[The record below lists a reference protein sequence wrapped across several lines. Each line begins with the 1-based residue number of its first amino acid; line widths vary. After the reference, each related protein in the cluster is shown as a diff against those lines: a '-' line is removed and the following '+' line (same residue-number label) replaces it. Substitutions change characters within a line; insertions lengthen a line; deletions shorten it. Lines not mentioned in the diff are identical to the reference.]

1 MVTEMDVLERLR
13 EKIVE
18 GLSREFDGFRDDS
31 AIIDFP
37 DTDSMRRNLM
47 VYIQPDYEALE
58 DLSVGTDLA
67 RMNASVFILA
77 KGAPNAE
84 LIKTVFRAYTSLYLM
99 LRGDPTLGGFISETR
114 ITDMDYYPAVTA
126 SRTVVAIEAQTE
138 MQWAKGFME
147 D

>member
-13 EKIVE
+13 TVIVE
-18 GLSREFDGFRDDS
+18 GLSSEFEDFGDDS
-31 AIIDFP
+31 AVIDFP
-37 DTDSMRRNLM
+37 DTDNMRRNLM

-84 LIKTVFRAYTSLYLM
+84 LIRIVFRAYTAIYLK
-99 LRGDPTLGGFISETR
+99 LRGDPTLKGFISETR
-114 ITDMDYYPAVTA
+114 ITDMDYYPAVAA

>member
-18 GLSREFDGFRDDS
+18 GLIREFDGFKDDS
-31 AIIDFP
+31 AVIDFP
-37 DTDSMRRNLM
+37 DTDNMRRNLM

-84 LIKTVFRAYTSLYLM
+84 LIRTVFRAYTAMYLL

-114 ITDMDYYPAVTA
+114 ITDMDYYPEVTA
-126 SRTVVAIEAQTE
+126 SRTVVAVEAQTE

>member
-1 MVTEMDVLERLR
+1 MITEMDVLERLR
-13 EKIVE
+13 AVIAE
-18 GLSREFDGFRDDS
+18 GLNGESEDFRDDS
-31 AIIDFP
+31 VVIDFP
-37 DTDSMRRNLM
+37 DTDNMKRNLM
-47 VYIQPDYEALE
+47 VYIQPDYETLE

-67 RMNASVFILA
+67 SMNASVFILA

-84 LIKTVFRAYTSLYLM
+84 LIKTAFRAYAAMYLT

-126 SRTVVAIEAQTE
+126 SRTVVAIEAKTE